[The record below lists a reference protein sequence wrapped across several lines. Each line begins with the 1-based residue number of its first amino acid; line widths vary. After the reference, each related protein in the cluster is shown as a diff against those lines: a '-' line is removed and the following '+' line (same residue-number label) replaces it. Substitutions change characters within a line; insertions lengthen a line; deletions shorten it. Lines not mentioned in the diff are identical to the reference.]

1 MNKQQTKQ
9 TIDDTKEPQAQDV
22 EAPVS
27 DAEEWK
33 NKYLRALA
41 DYQNL
46 EKRTAQRHLDSIQM
60 ASRSLIVRLLPVF
73 DVFYKVHE
81 SLKDQGMALAIKQ
94 LEEVLKT
101 EGVKGL
107 DVAGKPFDPQ
117 TMECIEVVEGKEDD
131 TVIEET
137 LVGYTLHDQVI
148 RPAKVKVGKKAKN

>member
-1 MNKQQTKQ
+1 MNKPQDKQ
-9 TIDDTKEPQAQDV
+9 PAADTEEPKKQEEEV
-22 EAPVS
+22 SVS

-60 ASRSLIVRLLPVF
+60 ASRSLISKLLPVF
-73 DVFYKVHE
+73 DIFYKVHE

-101 EGVKGL
+101 EGVKRL

-137 LVGYTLHDQVI
+137 RVGYMLHDQVI
-148 RPAKVKVGKKAKN
+148 RPTQVKVGKKKN